1 MHLCKNVFFNR
12 TKHIRMTMTIRKAH
26 LALAAAMA
34 ASALISCKKDEDTTT
49 LPYLD
54 GTVSVDFEPALPE
67 YILANDDTE
76 YTMTPKGASHPDGLG
91 VGYQW
96 KVSPSESDSYTVTKE
111 EDEDGDGAFTYNFAD
126 YNKDT
131 LRTITVT
138 CQAFA
143 AGYSSLS
150 ASYYVTVVN
159 YGEKGS
165 IQRAG
170 YDFKNGSSVT
180 DTRDGNKYLC
190 YEAPDNKTWMQQNLA
205 YAGASG

>member
-1 MHLCKNVFFNR
+1 
-12 TKHIRMTMTIRKAH
+12 MTMTIRKAH

-111 EDEDGDGAFTYNFAD
+111 EYLE
-126 YNKDT
+126 T
-131 LRTITVT
+131 LILTLKAKRKTPVNILIFVLMTV
-138 CQAFA
+138 F
-143 AGYSSLS
+143 
-150 ASYYVTVVN
+150 
-159 YGEKGS
+159 
-165 IQRAG
+165 
-170 YDFKNGSSVT
+170 
-180 DTRDGNKYLC
+180 
-190 YEAPDNKTWMQQNLA
+190 M
-205 YAGASG
+205 